1 MNSYTEETL
10 DKYPFLSLV
19 QYGGQEYIGI
29 IQNHDDTVLSMYN
42 FSKLKTKE
50 DKERFLTLG
59 EQWWW
64 ESNRMIPIN
73 LFLKHD
79 FKDFYH
85 ALDNFNIKD
94 CTVLHGPKVSIQ
106 ELSKRRTKRRNIQLI
121 KKVK

>member
-42 FSKLKTKE
+42 FSKLKSKI

-79 FKDFYH
+79 
-85 ALDNFNIKD
+85 
-94 CTVLHGPKVSIQ
+94 
-106 ELSKRRTKRRNIQLI
+106 LI
-121 KKVK
+121 LN